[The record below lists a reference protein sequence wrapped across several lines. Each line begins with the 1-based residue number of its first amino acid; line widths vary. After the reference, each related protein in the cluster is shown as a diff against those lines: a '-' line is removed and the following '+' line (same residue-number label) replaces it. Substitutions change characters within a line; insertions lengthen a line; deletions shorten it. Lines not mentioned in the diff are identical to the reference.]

1 MANLVIYGSPVSP
14 FVRKVAGLCI
24 EKGVEYEIEAVDIFN
39 PPEWFVEISPARR
52 IPVMRDRSIAEE
64 GPDGTI
70 ADSSAICGYIE
81 KKHPEPALYPADP
94 YDHGRA
100 LWYEEYSD
108 SLLAMNGGGGMFR
121 PIFFSLLQGKDA
133 DVDTARAT
141 WNEKVSPIFDYL
153 DRQLE
158 DREYL
163 VGDALSIADISVTTC
178 MMQIA
183 LVADMKLDNWSNLAA
198 HYERMTARDSIAG
211 PFEKAE
217 RFVRK
222 TMPERISLDQ

>member
-1 MANLVIYGSPVSP
+1 MADLVIYGSPVSP
-14 FVRKVAGLCI
+14 FVRKVAALCI
-24 EKGVEYEIEAVDIFN
+24 EKGVDFEVDAVDVFN

-52 IPVMRDRSIAEE
+52 IPVMRDRSVAEE
-64 GPDGTI
+64 GTHGTI

-108 SLLAMNGGGGMFR
+108 SLLAMNGGGGIFR
-121 PIFFSLLQGKDA
+121 PVFFSLLQGKEP
-133 DVDTARAT
+133 DVDTARTT
-141 WNEKVSPIFDYL
+141 WSDKVRPIFDYL
-153 DRQLE
+153 DAQLKGR
-158 DREYL
+158 DYL
-163 VGDALSIADISVTTC
+163 AGDALSIADISVTTC

-183 LVADMKLDNWSNLAA
+183 LVADMKLDDWSDLAA

-211 PFEKAE
+211 PYEKAE

-222 TMPERISLDQ
+222 SLPEPISLTG

>member
-1 MANLVIYGSPVSP
+1 MADLVIYGSPVSP
-14 FVRKVAGLCI
+14 FVRKVAALCI
-24 EKGVEYEIEAVDIFN
+24 EKGVDFEVDAVDVFN

-64 GPDGTI
+64 GTEGTI

-81 KKHPEPALYPADP
+81 KKHPEPALFPADP
-94 YDHGRA
+94 YAHGRA

-108 SLLAMNGGGGMFR
+108 SLLAANGGGGIFR
-121 PIFFSLLQGKDA
+121 PVFFSLLQGKEPDA
-133 DVDTARAT
+133 ETARAT
-141 WNEKVSPIFDYL
+141 WNEKVRPIFDYL
-153 DRQLE
+153 DSQLE
-158 DREYL
+158 GRDYLAGDR
-163 VGDALSIADISVTTC
+163 LSIADISVTTC

-183 LVADMKLDNWSNLAA
+183 LVADMKLDDWSNLAA

-211 PFEKAE
+211 PYEKAE

-222 TMPERISLDQ
+222 SLPERISLSQ